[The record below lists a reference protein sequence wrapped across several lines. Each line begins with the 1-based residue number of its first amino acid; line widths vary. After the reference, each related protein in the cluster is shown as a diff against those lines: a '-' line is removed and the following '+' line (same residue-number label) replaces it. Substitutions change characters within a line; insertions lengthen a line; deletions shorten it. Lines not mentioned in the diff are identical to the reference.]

1 MNELVNR
8 FQTFSTN
15 WFSHQQGDSEEGVNN
30 TNIKNKLQA
39 L

>member
-1 MNELVNR
+1 MMNLLTGSKR
-8 FQTFSTN
+8 FSTN

>member
-1 MNELVNR
+1 MNI
-8 FQTFSTN
+8 STN
-15 WFSHQQGDSEEGVNN
+15 WFSHQQSDSEEGVNN